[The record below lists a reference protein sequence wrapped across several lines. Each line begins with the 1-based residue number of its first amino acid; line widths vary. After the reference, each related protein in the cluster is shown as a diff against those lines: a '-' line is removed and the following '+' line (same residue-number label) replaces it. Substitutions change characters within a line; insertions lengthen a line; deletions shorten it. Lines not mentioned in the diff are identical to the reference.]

1 MKQEYPII
9 RLKREIEEAYG
20 GIYAPYAAK
29 WPTNGSRKF
38 EEKAYGFENRSG
50 FQRDRD
56 RIIHSS
62 AFRRMMYKTQVFVN
76 HEGDQF
82 RTRLTHSLEV
92 AQFARGIA
100 KSLALNEE
108 LAEAIALG
116 HDLGHTPFGHAAEGV
131 FSKKLQQVGLPGFF
145 HNEQSLRV
153 VDMLENRKTD
163 EYQGLNLTR
172 EVREGILKHNGD
184 RTGEFSQLKPYTVCS
199 TIEGQLIKLVDTVA
213 YTCHDLDDGIKSG
226 ILEKNCKC
234 NEDMRAHFE
243 SIKELILNETGI
255 EISYDKYDN
264 LNFIS
269 KLINYFVEKIT
280 YSTYDN
286 LVKYNIESIIDVE
299 KLADENV
306 SIADVSE
313 ETMKLFLRFKKFVND
328 TLYNTTTVQMMD
340 YKAERVV
347 GELYDAFF
355 QNTDLLPPEWKY
367 KLDNYSRF
375 NEYNFQ
381 SCDKIKARL
390 ICDYISCMTDR
401 FALEE
406 HDRVFNPKV
415 KI

>member
-163 EYQGLNLTR
+163 E
-172 EVREGILKHNGD
+172 
-184 RTGEFSQLKPYTVCS
+184 FSY
-199 TIEGQLIKLVDTVA
+199 
-213 YTCHDLDDGIKSG
+213 
-226 ILEKNCKC
+226 
-234 NEDMRAHFE
+234 
-243 SIKELILNETGI
+243 
-255 EISYDKYDN
+255 
-264 LNFIS
+264 
-269 KLINYFVEKIT
+269 
-280 YSTYDN
+280 YS
-286 LVKYNIESIIDVE
+286 
-299 KLADENV
+299 
-306 SIADVSE
+306 
-313 ETMKLFLRFKKFVND
+313 
-328 TLYNTTTVQMMD
+328 
-340 YKAERVV
+340 
-347 GELYDAFF
+347 
-355 QNTDLLPPEWKY
+355 
-367 KLDNYSRF
+367 
-375 NEYNFQ
+375 
-381 SCDKIKARL
+381 
-390 ICDYISCMTDR
+390 
-401 FALEE
+401 
-406 HDRVFNPKV
+406 
-415 KI
+415 